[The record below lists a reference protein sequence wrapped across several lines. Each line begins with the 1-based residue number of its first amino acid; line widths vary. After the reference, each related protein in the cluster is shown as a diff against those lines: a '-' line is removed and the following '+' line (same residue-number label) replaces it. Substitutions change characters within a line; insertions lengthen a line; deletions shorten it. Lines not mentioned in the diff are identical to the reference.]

1 MAKMQSSC
9 AISFVRNSYLPPK
22 TPITTTSSFVKFALK
37 RTTKSER
44 KGERKYR
51 KKWEERKVYIKG
63 S

>member
-9 AISFVRNSYLPPK
+9 AISFVRNSYVPPK

-51 KKWEERKVYIKG
+51 KKVRREKSLY
-63 S
+63 